1 MHTMHNRR
9 PKLFCAFHAK
19 QSRRVATPPY
29 APPHDPRKMADPRA
43 QAGGMAHPDTPA
55 RDLTVVPPHPL
66 TDLAVTIDRLQR
78 RALTSYM
85 TDMDKTIVR
94 DGLPVL
100 RALLEALVTNPAA
113 LSEAAVVDRYREAV
127 QADRIA
133 AVLLLEKKETD

>member
-1 MHTMHNRR
+1 
-9 PKLFCAFHAK
+9 
-19 QSRRVATPPY
+19 
-29 APPHDPRKMADPRA
+29 MAAPRA
-43 QAGGMAHPDTPA
+43 QVGGMAHPDTPA

-100 RALLEALVTNPAA
+100 RALLEALTRTPSAWSDPETLHN
-113 LSEAAVVDRYREAV
+113 YREAV

>member
-1 MHTMHNRR
+1 MMPNEE
-9 PKLFCAFHAK
+9 
-19 QSRRVATPPY
+19 
-29 APPHDPRKMADPRA
+29 
-43 QAGGMAHPDTPA
+43 
-55 RDLTVVPPHPL
+55 RDLTVVPSHPL

-100 RALLEALVTNPAA
+100 RALLEALTNTP
-113 LSEAAVVDRYREAV
+113 EAWTSIAMLNRYRDAV

-133 AVLLLEKKETD
+133 AVLLIESLTRKESK